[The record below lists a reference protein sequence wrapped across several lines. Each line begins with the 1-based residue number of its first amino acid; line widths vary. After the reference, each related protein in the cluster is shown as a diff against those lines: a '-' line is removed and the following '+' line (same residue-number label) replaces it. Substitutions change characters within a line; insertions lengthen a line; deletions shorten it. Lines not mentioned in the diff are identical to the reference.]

1 MITFPVGE
9 ARNNILVCNF
19 NSIHALPL
27 FDASSS
33 VFSIQ
38 IIPGFIFVGCI

>member
-9 ARNNILVCNF
+9 ARDNILVCNF

-27 FDASSS
+27 FGASSS
-33 VFSIQ
+33 VFPIQ
-38 IIPGFIFVGCI
+38 IILGFIFVGGI